1 MRTWIVVGVAVALA
15 AATFQGGRFVGDLEG
30 SSRSAKA
37 LQVQGDKIQE
47 LSASNAQLLLGMA
60 AQNQSIAVAEAQA
73 EGAKQ
78 VQAEAQKRADA
89 AGELS
94 KTRMAKIEKALQDAS
109 RAGEV
114 LARYWEIRQ

>member
-1 MRTWIVVGVAVALA
+1 MRTWIVVAVAVALA
-15 AATFQGGRFVGDLEG
+15 AAIFQGGRFVGDLEG
-30 SSRSAKA
+30 SSRSAQA
-37 LQVQGDKIQE
+37 LQAQGDKIQE
-47 LSASNAQLLLGMA
+47 LSASNAQLLLGIA

-94 KTRMAKIEKALQDAS
+94 RTRMAKIEKALQDAS
-109 RAGEV
+109 TAGEV